1 MSEDFKYDEDNAI
14 KFIKAFISEES
25 SEKFSDDDILFVI
38 DCIWDYYE
46 DNGFLDI
53 SAEADDETLNIDLLV
68 DYVYKAILKD
78 GEIKASKD
86 EIKIIINAELQYE
99 ESIENFDI

>member
-14 KFIKAFISEES
+14 KFIKAFIPEES
-25 SEKFSDDDILFVI
+25 SEKFSD
-38 DCIWDYYE
+38 